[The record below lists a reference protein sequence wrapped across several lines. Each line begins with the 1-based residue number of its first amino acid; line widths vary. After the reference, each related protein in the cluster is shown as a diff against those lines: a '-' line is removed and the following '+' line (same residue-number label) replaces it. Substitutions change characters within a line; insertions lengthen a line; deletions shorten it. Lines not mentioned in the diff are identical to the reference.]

1 MDALHPPLDARFV
14 VGKLCPCQRRDV
26 CVGYGF
32 GGRGNQMGGEDVEPV
47 GLGWGGGQVLPDA
60 LQRADGKP
68 LAVAETEG
76 RIGSL
81 NDKTGGGC
89 EQGGEVADGLRTE
102 GCGGGFG
109 DKDDAVGGMF
119 VQDGGESGEFAV
131 GFHGGFSEIRA
142 AA

>member
-1 MDALHPPLDARFV
+1 
-14 VGKLCPCQRRDV
+14 
-26 CVGYGF
+26 
-32 GGRGNQMGGEDVEPV
+32 MGGEDVEPV

-60 LQRADGKP
+60 LQRADGEP